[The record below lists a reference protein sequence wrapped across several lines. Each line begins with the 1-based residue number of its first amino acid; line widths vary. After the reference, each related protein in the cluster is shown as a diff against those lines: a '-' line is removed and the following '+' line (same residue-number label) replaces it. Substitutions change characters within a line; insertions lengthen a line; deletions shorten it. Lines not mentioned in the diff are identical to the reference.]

1 MKKIL
6 IISPYFPYPPRDGGK
21 VRLYNLIKYLAKKN
35 DVYLLAY
42 IEPDAS
48 MDSVDTAKQVCK
60 DVFPVVREEDKRII
74 RNDIPRSA
82 SFFYT
87 QAMIDEL
94 SRVMKIV
101 KPDIVQLDFLIMT
114 QYVNHIEGVPV
125 FYTEHDMS
133 VLDFNQSFHDRDM
146 TENLRFAEWGRLVEY
161 ERKIVEK
168 FKSVIVLTERDKRLI
183 EDFNPK
189 VKAVIIPTGVDVD
202 FYKPVEPLQDE
213 QNLVF
218 VGHYRH
224 YPNADA
230 IIYFVNE
237 IYGKVLKALPDI
249 KLYIVGSGLTKE
261 VSALAGKNKNIV
273 ITGEVEDI
281 RQYLKKPNI
290 FIAPIRLGGGIKGKV
305 LEAMAAGVPVI
316 ATNEAVDGI
325 DHNMS
330 EAILSGDDADVFAL
344 NIIKL
349 VKNKALYNT
358 ISKNARIIAEQY
370 YDWKKISQA
379 LNDFYSDKI
388 KKL

>member
-1 MKKIL
+1 
-6 IISPYFPYPPRDGGK
+6 
-21 VRLYNLIKYLAKKN
+21 
-35 DVYLLAY
+35 
-42 IEPDAS
+42 
-48 MDSVDTAKQVCK
+48 
-60 DVFPVVREEDKRII
+60 
-74 RNDIPRSA
+74 
-82 SFFYT
+82 
-87 QAMIDEL
+87 
-94 SRVMKIV
+94 
-101 KPDIVQLDFLIMT
+101 
-114 QYVNHIEGVPV
+114 
-125 FYTEHDMS
+125 
-133 VLDFNQSFHDRDM
+133 
-146 TENLRFAEWGRLVEY
+146 
-161 ERKIVEK
+161 
-168 FKSVIVLTERDKRLI
+168 
-183 EDFNPK
+183 
-189 VKAVIIPTGVDVD
+189 VIIPTGVDVD

-218 VGHYRH
+218 GGHYRH

-330 EAILSGDDADVFAL
+330 EAILSGDDADVFAS